1 MLGLRKKLNS
11 LDTEIGL
18 MEMVLTRVKSTL
30 TRQPFRVAHDLRNLV
45 AAQEAIGWTN
55 LFKGRISKQWI
66 ERLRDYNGDKATTK
80 NNALNWATT
89 VIDYFF
95 TQWFKVW
102 DQRNLDRHRNDYKGR
117 ANKLKDAVFREIT
130 HLYTFEEAVPE
141 DIRWLF
147 QTPLEECLH
156 WPLFCQRAWISNWE
170 NIIKK
175 EYATQMETG

>member
-1 MLGLRKKLNS
+1 
-11 LDTEIGL
+11 
-18 MEMVLTRVKSTL
+18 
-30 TRQPFRVAHDLRNLV
+30 VAQDLRNLA

-66 ERLRDYNGDKATTK
+66 KRLRDYIGDKATTK

-89 VIDYFF
+89 VIGYFF

-102 DQRNLDRHRNDYKGR
+102 DQRNLDPHGHDYQGR
-117 ANKLKDAVFREIT
+117 ANKLKDAAFREIT

-147 QTPLEECLH
+147 QTPLEECLR
-156 WPLFCQRAWISNWE
+156 WPASMDKQLGKHHQ
-170 NIIKK
+170 KG
-175 EYATQMETG
+175 TGHTNGDGVTGGRGSQVDPHCGL